1 MRRMEEVL
9 HGDQHEA
16 IRSLR
21 DEIKDTEQQRIHR
34 IIQARN
40 KHKEQQEHRTRSRTK
55 KKQAQETKPK
65 NKRQGRLYRTQG
77 KSREYRQK
85 QRISS

>member
-1 MRRMEEVL
+1 MGEVL

-21 DEIKDTEQQRIHR
+21 DEIKD
-34 IIQARN
+34 
-40 KHKEQQEHRTRSRTK
+40 KEQTTKNEQNNTSKEQTHATTRTQNTIK
-55 KKQAQETKPK
+55 NKEKQVQETKPK